1 MDASS
6 ETIDSFIAA
15 LARRSALHRAI
26 GVLVQ
31 QRSLTPVAAEE
42 LIRNEALVLGVPA
55 EEIAAGILRSFGEDE
70 PPS

>member
-6 ETIDSFIAA
+6 EPIDSFIAA
-15 LARRSALHRAI
+15 LARRSTLHRAI

-42 LIRNEALVLGVPA
+42 LIRNKALVLGVPA
-55 EEIAAGILRSFGEDE
+55 EEIAADILRSFGEDE